1 MSKRFEDKVIL
12 VTGGTGN
19 IGKAAIKL
27 FYEEGGK
34 VAAVGTNDDKLK
46 KLQEEFEGI
55 LTIKA
60 DVTKEEDAKR
70 YVAETVEKF
79 GKLDIAFLNAG
90 IVGPVNNI
98 EDMPLED
105 FKKTMDINV
114 DGVFLGMKYVIP
126 EMKKNGGG
134 SIINTSSVAGLGGSP
149 GLSQYVA
156 SKHAVIGL
164 TKSAAKEV
172 GQFNIRV
179 NSVHPSPVDNE
190 MMRGIESGYDAE
202 NPEAVK
208 AAQTQMIPL
217 RRYAVE
223 EDVAKVVAFL
233 ASDDSAFVTGSQYRI
248 DGGMMS

>member
-1 MSKRFEDKVIL
+1 M

-19 IGKAAIKL
+19 VGKAAIKL
-27 FYEEGGK
+27 FYEEGRK
-34 VAAVGTNDDKLK
+34 ISAVGTNDEKLK
-46 KLQEEFEGI
+46 KSQEEFEGI
-55 LTIKA
+55 LTIRA

-70 YVAETVEKF
+70 YVSGTVEKF
-79 GKLDIAFLNAG
+79 GKLEIAFLNAG

-98 EDMPLED
+98 EDMLLED

-172 GQFNIRV
+172 GQFNIKV

-202 NPEAVK
+202 NPETVK
-208 AAQTQMIPL
+208 DAQTQMIPL
-217 RRYAVE
+217 GRYAVE

>member
-1 MSKRFEDKVIL
+1 M
-12 VTGGTGN
+12 VTGGTRN
-19 IGKAAIKL
+19 VGKAAIKL
-27 FYEEGGK
+27 FYEEGRK
-34 VAAVGTNDDKLK
+34 ISAVGTNDEKLK
-46 KLQEEFEGI
+46 KSQEEFEGI
-55 LTIKA
+55 LTIRA

-70 YVAETVEKF
+70 YVSGTVEKF
-79 GKLDIAFLNAG
+79 GKLEIAFLNAG

-98 EDMPLED
+98 EDMLLED

-202 NPEAVK
+202 NPETVK
-208 AAQTQMIPL
+208 DAQTQMIPL
-217 RRYAVE
+217 GRYAVE

-233 ASDDSAFVTGSQYRI
+233 ASDDSAFVTGSQYWI

>member
-1 MSKRFEDKVIL
+1 M
-12 VTGGTGN
+12 VTGGTRN
-19 IGKAAIKL
+19 VGKAAIKL
-27 FYEEGGK
+27 FYEEGRK
-34 VAAVGTNDDKLK
+34 ISAVGTNDEKLK
-46 KLQEEFEGI
+46 KSQEEFEGI
-55 LTIKA
+55 LTIRA

-70 YVAETVEKF
+70 YVSGTVEKF
-79 GKLDIAFLNAG
+79 GKLEIAFLNAG

-98 EDMPLED
+98 EDMLLED

-202 NPEAVK
+202 NPETVK
-208 AAQTQMIPL
+208 DAQTQMIPL
-217 RRYAVE
+217 GRYAVE

>member
-1 MSKRFEDKVIL
+1 M
-12 VTGGTGN
+12 VTGGTRN
-19 IGKAAIKL
+19 VGKAAIKL
-27 FYEEGGK
+27 FYEEGRK
-34 VAAVGTNDDKLK
+34 ISAVGTNDEKLK
-46 KLQEEFEGI
+46 KSQEEFEGI
-55 LTIKA
+55 LTIRA

-70 YVAETVEKF
+70 YVSGTVEKF
-79 GKLDIAFLNAG
+79 GKLEIAFLNAG

-202 NPEAVK
+202 NPETVK
-208 AAQTQMIPL
+208 DAQTQMIPL
-217 RRYAVE
+217 GRYAVE

-233 ASDDSAFVTGSQYRI
+233 ASDDSAFVTGSQYWI